1 MVKQQ
6 LVRNKLISEI
16 SQNKQ
21 VKMETLLFGWV
32 RRIKN
37 YVSGRHRLTELAALA
52 KKFVKPLH

>member
-21 VKMETLLFGWV
+21 VKMETLFLFAWV
-32 RRIKN
+32 RKIKN
-37 YVSGRHRLTELAALA
+37 YLSGYRSVCNER
-52 KKFVKPLH
+52 PG